1 MVQKEE
7 GIWFLK
13 DLIRQM
19 WHKYMSK
26 MEKNGAHKQLYNTV
40 MWAVTRSAEES
51 QNEEGQCESQLVRKG
66 FWGD

>member
-1 MVQKEE
+1 
-7 GIWFLK
+7 
-13 DLIRQM
+13 
-19 WHKYMSK
+19 MSK

-66 FWGD
+66 SWGGLVLIG